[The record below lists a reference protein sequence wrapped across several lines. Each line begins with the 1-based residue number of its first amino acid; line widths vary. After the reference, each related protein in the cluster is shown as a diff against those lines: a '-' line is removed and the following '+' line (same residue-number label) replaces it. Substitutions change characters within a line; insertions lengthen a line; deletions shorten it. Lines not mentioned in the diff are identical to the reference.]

1 MSHTPIR
8 AFFIGCV
15 QSSDV
20 ALETL
25 IADPKVDLRGVLTL
39 RASKFNA
46 DFVDIAGR
54 AQAAGIPV
62 HYAEDVDKAALPDLL
77 RDADV
82 DVAFVIGWSR
92 LLAADAL
99 DAPAI
104 GTVGFHPAQLPA
116 NRGRHPLI
124 WALALGLEQ
133 TASTFFL
140 MDEGADSGPI
150 LSQVPIGIEYADDA
164 GSLYRKVLEAVP
176 SQLREIVAKMADG
189 TLDPQPQDHA
199 QATYWRKRGA
209 ADGLID
215 WRMPAS
221 GIYNLVRALTRPYI
235 GAEFSLGEDRV
246 KLWQCVEFE
255 GEVPANAEPGKVL
268 GIGPDG
274 TIVKAGI
281 GAVRLIETSDMPA
294 LAVGD
299 YL

>member
-1 MSHTPIR
+1 MSEAPVR

-15 QSSDV
+15 QSSEV
-20 ALETL
+20 AFETL
-25 IADPKVDLRGVLTL
+25 VADPKVDLRGVLTL

-46 DFVDIAGR
+46 DFIDIAGR
-54 AQAAGIPV
+54 ADAAGIPV
-62 HYAEDVDKAALPDLL
+62 HFAEDMDKSALPDLL
-77 RDADV
+77 RKAEV
-82 DVAFVIGWSR
+82 DVVFVIGWSR

-99 DAPAI
+99 DVPAI

-150 LSQVPIGIEYADDA
+150 LSQVPIGIEDGDDA
-164 GSLYRKVLEAVP
+164 GSLYHKMLEAVP
-176 SQLREIVAKMADG
+176 DQLRAIVARMADG

-215 WRMPAS
+215 WRMPAT

-235 GAEFSLGEDRV
+235 GADFRLGDDLV
-246 KLWQCVEFE
+246 KLWRCAVYE
-255 GEVPANAEPGKVL
+255 GEVPTNAEPGKIL
-268 GIGPDG
+268 DAGSDG
-274 TIVKAGI
+274 AVIKAGI
-281 GAVRLIETSDMPA
+281 GAVRLIETSDMPQ
-294 LAVGD
+294 LVKGE

>member
-1 MSHTPIR
+1 MSEAPIR

-25 IADPKVDLRGVLTL
+25 IADANVDLQGVLTL

-54 AQAAGIPV
+54 AEAAGIPV
-62 HYAEDVDKAALPDLL
+62 HYAEDIDKADLPGLL
-77 RDADV
+77 READV
-82 DVAFVIGWSR
+82 QVAFVIGWSR

-99 DAPAI
+99 DVPTI

-150 LSQVPIGIEYADDA
+150 LSQEPLSIADDDDA
-164 GSLYRKVLEAVP
+164 GSLYRKVLEVIP
-176 SQLREIVAKMADG
+176 GQLRAIVAKMADG
-189 TLDPQPQDHA
+189 TLDPQPQDDT

-235 GAEFSLGEDRV
+235 GAEFSLGEDRI
-246 KLWQCVEFE
+246 KLWQCTQFE
-255 GEVPANAEPGKVL
+255 GEVPDNAEPGKVL
-268 GIGPDG
+268 EAGPG
-274 TIVKAGI
+274 GAVVKAGI
-281 GAVRLIETSDMPA
+281 GAVKLVETSDMPS